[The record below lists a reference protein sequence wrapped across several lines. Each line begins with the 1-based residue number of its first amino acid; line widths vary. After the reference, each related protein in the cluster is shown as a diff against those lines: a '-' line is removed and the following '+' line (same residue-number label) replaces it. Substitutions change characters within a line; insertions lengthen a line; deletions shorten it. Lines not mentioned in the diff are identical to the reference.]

1 MVGSS
6 TWRMKHSCLGAQRNH
21 QICGHA
27 GCMCSQVCNLIDHL
41 SQGRGRRDPRGSGG
55 VLQAEAVY
63 QPLELLSRGD
73 PFPSKTLLEAASSSY
88 ISIYQYISRYFITI
102 SGQGACT
109 FQSVE
114 WQSGGRKA
122 LEESHGSRI
131 FPRNILSQLS
141 PWASFW
147 SPQNVS
153 NSNENQCPQGSF

>member
-1 MVGSS
+1 MVVSY
-6 TWRMKHSCLGAQRNH
+6 TWRMKNSCLGAQCNH
-21 QICGHA
+21 QICVHA
-27 GCMCSQVCNLIDHL
+27 GCMCSRVCNLIDHL
-41 SQGRGRRDPRGSGG
+41 SEGRGRRDPRGSRG

-88 ISIYQYISRYFITI
+88 ISRFITI

-153 NSNENQCPQGSF
+153 NSNENQCPQVLKALFESF